1 MNHRRPGPSFDPI
14 GGLKDLKKTVRD
26 NTPIAPQSMYKK
38 TDPRVPSPQKSHG
51 KAPSTSQKKLSEER
65 AYLDKMN
72 KAQNTVG
79 YINHTSLKSV
89 PNAGKDKIKQMN

>member
-38 TDPRVPSPQKSHG
+38 TDPRVPSP
-51 KAPSTSQKKLSEER
+51 
-65 AYLDKMN
+65 
-72 KAQNTVG
+72 
-79 YINHTSLKSV
+79 
-89 PNAGKDKIKQMN
+89 